1 MLSNPTAFADV
12 VLPHAKPANKQFL
25 GKKPADLRQI
35 RDFSRPQVSGRQS
48 RLPPEAII
56 GGTQTIIGIESPP
69 ADWLGAQLPL
79 LDRQAPFNFQLA
91 STKPASSPSP
101 NWTVQYN
108 TLPSG
113 ETRAVVAPAVSRSR
127 IRNSY
132 IGTRQNSG
140 LANGCAAAPSQF
152 SHIGAARELRCKVPG
167 FCHDQSGPVLIWWE
181 LFSAGVSS
189 MPIDNE

>member
-56 GGTQTIIGIESPP
+56 GGTRTIIRIESPP
-69 ADWLGAQLPL
+69 ASWPDAQLPL
-79 LDRQAPFNFQLA
+79 SDRQWPFFLQLA
-91 STKPASSPSP
+91 STIPANSPSP

-132 IGTRQNSG
+132 IGTRQNSV
-140 LANGCAAAPSQF
+140 LANVCAVAPTSSRTTAQHPSYPAEPRDFAAICPDS
-152 SHIGAARELRCKVPG
+152 V
-167 FCHDQSGPVLIWWE
+167 
-181 LFSAGVSS
+181 
-189 MPIDNE
+189 

>member
-56 GGTQTIIGIESPP
+56 GGTPTIIGIESPP
-69 ADWLGAQLPL
+69 ADWLGAQLPR

-101 NWTVQYN
+101 NWTVQY
-108 TLPSG
+108 TTQRRDASCCG
-113 ETRAVVAPAVSRSR
+113 ASSES
-127 IRNSY
+127 I
-132 IGTRQNSG
+132 
-140 LANGCAAAPSQF
+140 ANSQF
-152 SHIGAARELRCKVPG
+152 VYSHQAEFGTCKWLRGSALSALAHRRSTRVTL
-167 FCHDQSGPVLIWWE
+167 Q
-181 LFSAGVSS
+181 SAGILPRSVRT
-189 MPIDNE
+189 PYDLAGTFVHGCLQYAY